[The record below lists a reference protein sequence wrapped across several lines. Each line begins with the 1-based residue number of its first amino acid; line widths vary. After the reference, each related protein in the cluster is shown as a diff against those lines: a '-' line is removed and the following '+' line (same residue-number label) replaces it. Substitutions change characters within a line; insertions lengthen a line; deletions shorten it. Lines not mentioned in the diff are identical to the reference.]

1 MRIVGG
7 RFAGRDLTSPSEQ
20 RVRPTAEPVRAAVM
34 DRLGDAL
41 TGASVLDLFAGS
53 GALGLEAISRG
64 AVSCDFVEFRPS
76 SLHALKANVA
86 ALKLKERT
94 RIFARDAL
102 PFMAGLPE
110 SGDDIAFAAPPYTS
124 PPALTVLTATA
135 HHTSR
140 LAIRVLT
147 AWQTA
152 RFSRIM
158 AVEHAATLELAG
170 GADRLVFEETLVTI
184 YR

>member
-1 MRIVGG
+1 LRIVGG

-102 PFMAGLPE
+102 PFMAGLQE
-110 SGDDIAFAAPPYTS
+110 GGYDIAFADPPY
-124 PPALTVLTATA
+124 
-135 HHTSR
+135 TSR

>member
-102 PFMAGLPE
+102 PFMAGLQE
-110 SGDDIAFAAPPYTS
+110 GGYDIAFADPPY
-124 PPALTVLTATA
+124 
-135 HHTSR
+135 TSR